1 MTDKKTELRKEE
13 VVSDS
18 TEGKRVEDAL
28 QRSEKLFRSVAAA
41 ARDAIIIIDDKGIIS
56 FWNRAAELI
65 FGWSE
70 GEALGRGLH
79 VIIAPER
86 YREDSDRGL
95 QIFQST
101 GKGKAVDA
109 ILELDA
115 LHKDGREFPVE
126 LSLAGFKFDNSWHAV
141 GVVRDISERKKA
153 EKDLRKSEADRRE
166 QEAFRLANA
175 YNRSLIEASLDPLV
189 TIGPDGKI
197 TDVNKATEDATG
209 YPRQKLI
216 GTDFSSYFSVP
227 ERAQEGYQLVFHDGL
242 VRDFELEL
250 CHRNGSLTPV
260 IYNASIY
267 KDENGEI
274 VGVFAAARDITERKR
289 AEEALHVAVAT
300 AEAANRAKSSF
311 LANMS
316 HEIRTPMNGV
326 LGMTGL
332 LWGTPLTDGQRRYA
346 EKIKTSSETLLT
358 VISGI
363 LDFSKI
369 DAGKMTLENIPFSLT
384 AVIGNAVSI
393 FGPQAAGK
401 GIDLQ
406 TAIDP
411 ELPADL
417 RGDPLRL
424 TQVINNL
431 VGNAVKFTVTGDI
444 QLAAKV
450 RRRTP
455 ASVELEISV
464 RDTGIGMT
472 EKELSRLYTAFS
484 QADAST
490 TRRFGGTGLG
500 LAISR
505 QLVEL
510 MGGTIRAESIP
521 GKGSVFT
528 VLISF
533 PVAIQAPEAIIN
545 SNPMSIPPP
554 GLDVEAGLSRLDGNR
569 ELYLKLLE
577 DFITGYGEAPGQ
589 LLQELRTDRR
599 EEVVRRV
606 QAIKG
611 MAGNIGGKD
620 LETAAAELEKACLAA
635 GNGVPFALGET
646 LRVFIDRH
654 EALITAIGVVLA
666 RQPVVAPA
674 MPEGPPW
681 DEAEMRLLLARL
693 RKALVSEEPRPC
705 KKIMGELM
713 KKRWPAGREAVLAE
727 LSRLVQRYRLVE
739 ALALLDKEFDDITGR
754 TEKREN
760 D

>member
-1 MTDKKTELRKEE
+1 MTDKKTELRNQA
-13 VVSDS
+13 VVTDS

-28 QRSEKLFRSVAAA
+28 QRSEKLFRSVASA

-70 GEALGRGLH
+70 GEVLGRDLH
-79 VIIAPER
+79 VIIAPEH
-86 YREDSDRGL
+86 YRDDSGRGL
-95 QIFQST
+95 QIFQNT

-126 LSLAGFKFDNSWHAV
+126 LSVAGFKLDNSWHAV
-141 GVVRDISERKKA
+141 GVARDISERKKA
-153 EKDLRKSEADRRE
+153 EKDLRKSEAGRRE
-166 QEAFRLANA
+166 QETFRLANA

-227 ERAQEGYQLVFHDGL
+227 ARAQEGYQLVFRDGL
-242 VRDFELEL
+242 ARDFELEL

-267 KDENGEI
+267 RDDNGEV

-289 AEEALHVAVAT
+289 AEEALHVAVGT

-332 LWGTPLTDGQRRYA
+332 LLGTPLTDGQRRYA

-384 AVIGNAVSI
+384 AVIGNVVSI

-406 TAIDP
+406 TAVDP
-411 ELPADL
+411 ELPAVL

-450 RRRTP
+450 RRRT
-455 ASVELEISV
+455 AANVELEISV

-510 MGGTIRAESIP
+510 MGGTIRADSIP

-528 VLISF
+528 VLIAF
-533 PVAIQAPEAIIN
+533 PVATGIREVE
-545 SNPMSIPPP
+545 SSGRLLIPPP

-577 DFITGYGEAPGQ
+577 DFIAGHGEAPGQ

-620 LETAAAELEKACLAA
+620 LETAAADLEKACLAA

-654 EALITAIGVVLA
+654 EALITAIGVVLSQ
-666 RQPVVAPA
+666 QPVVAPA
-674 MPEGPPW
+674 MPEGPPG
-681 DEAEMRLLLARL
+681 DAAEMRLLLARL
-693 RKALVSEEPRPC
+693 RKALASEEPRPC

-713 KKRWPAGREAVLAE
+713 KKRWPEGREAVLAE
-727 LSRLVQRYRLVE
+727 LSRLVQRYRLAE